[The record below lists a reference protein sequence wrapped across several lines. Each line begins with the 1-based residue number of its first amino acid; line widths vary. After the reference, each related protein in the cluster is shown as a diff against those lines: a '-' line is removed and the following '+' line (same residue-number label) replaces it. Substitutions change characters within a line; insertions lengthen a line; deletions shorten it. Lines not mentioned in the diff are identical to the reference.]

1 MKLSSR
7 KELLVLA
14 DHELKR
20 LRKLAGIT
28 ESKTGI
34 NEELDIPGGELSVLM
49 KKVPARFRNRK
60 WMYVGNILQ
69 RRSNNLV
76 LTEPEKRTHPKAGSF
91 KNIFIPLDGDR
102 FYDFVVSGFRGN
114 EDKAEQ
120 YVQSLYMKPGNTK
133 DIFTNM
139 RGKEELELIY
149 M

>member
-14 DHELKR
+14 DDELKR

-34 NEELDIPGGELSVLM
+34 NEELNVADGEFGALM
-49 KKVPARFRNRK
+49 KKVPARFRKRQ
-60 WMYVGNILQ
+60 WIYVGNILI
-69 RRSNNLV
+69 RRSNNVV
-76 LTEPEKRTHPKAGSF
+76 LTEPQKRQPGAGSL
-91 KNIFIPLDGDR
+91 KNVFVNLSTDR
-102 FYDFVVSGFRGN
+102 FYDFVVRGFRGN

-120 YVQSLYMKPGNTK
+120 YAQSLYMKPGNTK

-139 RGKEELELIY
+139 RGKEELELVY